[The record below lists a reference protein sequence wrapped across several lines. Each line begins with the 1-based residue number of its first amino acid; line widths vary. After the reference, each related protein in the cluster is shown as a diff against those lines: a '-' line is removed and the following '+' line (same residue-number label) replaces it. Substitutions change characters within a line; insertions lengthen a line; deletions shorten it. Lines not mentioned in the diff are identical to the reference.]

1 MEDNKIFGEQPSVS
15 TTSTAGADI
24 ETGSVVESNGS
35 PIGKFKDVKS
45 LNDAYNSLQAEFTK
59 KCQQLSELTKQ
70 KNDNAQAPFFES
82 ENWQARLD
90 EFFNKNPQALKY
102 SKQIAEVVVGDKEL
116 QKGSFPLME
125 AYAKVLE
132 QQNINLLNNQ
142 QDEEKFVENLSEQT
156 KEKIVTDYLSKLNV
170 APTLMQGFGGVS
182 VASTVNQP
190 KTVAEAGELA
200 KKLFK

>member
-24 ETGSVVESNGS
+24 ETGSVVEPNGS

-70 KNDNAQAPFFES
+70 KNDSAQAPFFES

-90 EFFNKNPQALKY
+90 EFFNKNPQAVKY

-116 QKGSFPLME
+116 QKGNFPLME

>member
-1 MEDNKIFGEQPSVS
+1 
-15 TTSTAGADI
+15 
-24 ETGSVVESNGS
+24 
-35 PIGKFKDVKS
+35 
-45 LNDAYNSLQAEFTK
+45 
-59 KCQQLSELTKQ
+59 
-70 KNDNAQAPFFES
+70 
-82 ENWQARLD
+82 
-90 EFFNKNPQALKY
+90 
-102 SKQIAEVVVGDKEL
+102 
-116 QKGSFPLME
+116 ME

-142 QDEEKFVENLSEQT
+142 QNEEKFVENLSEQT

>member
-24 ETGSVVESNGS
+24 ETGSVVEPNGS

-70 KNDNAQAPFFES
+70 KNDNVQAPFFES

-90 EFFNKNPQALKY
+90 EFFNKNPQAVKY

-142 QDEEKFVENLSEQT
+142 QDEDKFVENLSEQT